1 MDSFNETSGFCYD
14 PNPDNNGEG
23 GFSGL
28 LEIYV
33 SHARNIHNI
42 CIYDNQDVYAKFS
55 LTYNPDE
62 TISTRIVNGGGK
74 NPQFNEN
81 LKLKITQ
88 LDAVLK
94 CEIWMLSRARN
105 YLDDQLL
112 GFTLVPMSLVAGKGK
127 VTQVFTLSSTD
138 LFHSPA
144 GTVELS
150 LFLNTSVPVNL
161 SYKASDSVSKSSI
174 ASEVVLLDRGRSDVV
189 LDPVEYGRI
198 EFPDMNV
205 ARENQQMVSEY
216 FHIADRIP
224 TMAPILCGH
233 ATFLNL
239 SSTSQRQSIDDFDM
253 NLNSSSM
260 DNNSGGSVSPNG
272 STQNSG
278 FFSSTTT
285 SLSEDRNSI
294 DSTGKK
300 SHGST
305 SQSASSHVAL
315 TAAGANQTIGGSP
328 DTPTSKK
335 ESGIRSEKDEHF
347 SSKEG
352 ERGKGN
358 DSGSSEFGQ
367 VFAAPLGNIN
377 LEAEQTAMQQQIVD
391 MYMRS
396 MQQFTES
403 LAKMKLPMDLDK
415 QENHDP
421 HGDVIQQHNKKI
433 QMDKKKDGSR
443 VFYGSRAFF

>member
-14 PNPDNNGEG
+14 PNPDNNCEG

-42 CIYDNQDVYAKFS
+42 CIYDKQDVYAKFS

-88 LDAVLK
+88 VDAVLK

-112 GFTLVPMSLVAGKGK
+112 GFTLVPMSFLAGKGK
-127 VTQVFTLSSTD
+127 VTQDFTFLQLIFFTPQQE
-138 LFHSPA
+138 LFNY
-144 GTVELS
+144 L
-150 LFLNTSVPVNL
+150 
-161 SYKASDSVSKSSI
+161 Y
-174 ASEVVLLDRGRSDVV
+174 VV

-205 ARENQQMVSEY
+205 TRENQQMVSEY

-239 SSTSQRQSIDDFDM
+239 SSSSQRQSIDDFDM

-260 DNNSGGSVSPNG
+260 DNNNGGSVSPNG
-272 STQNSG
+272 STQDSG

-305 SQSASSHVAL
+305 TQSASSYVAL
-315 TAAGANQTIGGSP
+315 TSAGANQNVGGSP

-335 ESGIRSEKDEHF
+335 ESGIRSERDEHF
-347 SSKEG
+347 SSKEV

-358 DSGSSEFGQ
+358 DSSSSEFGQ

-415 QENHDP
+415 PENHDP

-433 QMDKKKDGSR
+433 EMDKKKDGSR
-443 VFYGSRAFF
+443 LFYGSRAFF